1 MSNQPQLRIGTRA
14 SPLALAQTTLVREAI
29 TRAWPALAEPG
40 AVGVVAMRT
49 TGDHI
54 LDRPLAEAGGKGL
67 FTKEIEDALLDGRID
82 LAVHSMKDM
91 PTVLPEGLCIAAML
105 PRADVRDV
113 LIAGGARS
121 IQDLPDGARLGSA
134 SLRRVAQVL
143 AVRPDI
149 RPMTLR
155 GTVRTRLQK
164 IETGAADATLLARA
178 GLDRLGIEAGA
189 PLSIAEMLPAVAQG
203 AVGVECRAGDARI
216 LSLLERID
224 DLTTSLAVD
233 AERAFLAALDGSC
246 RTPIAGYCRLEG
258 GSYRFEGLVLR
269 PDGSES
275 HREGAVAG
283 PGDIKA
289 AARAAGERIRARLD
303 DGFFIQH

>member
-1 MSNQPQLRIGTRA
+1 MSNLRIGTRA
-14 SPLALAQTTLVREAI
+14 SPLALAQTALVGEALA
-29 TRAWPALAEPG
+29 RVRPDLAEPG
-40 AVGVVAMRT
+40 AVEVVAIRT

-54 LDRPLAEAGGKGL
+54 LDRPLAQAGGKGL

-91 PTVLPEGLCIAAML
+91 PTVLPDGLCIAAML

-113 LIAGGARS
+113 LIAGDALS
-121 IQDLPDGARLGSA
+121 IQDLPNGARLGSA

-149 RPMTLR
+149 RPATLR
-155 GTVRTRLQK
+155 GSVQTRLKK
-164 IETGAADATLLARA
+164 IEAGAVDATLLARA

-189 PLSIAEMLPAVAQG
+189 PLSVAEMLPAVAQG
-203 AVGVECRAGDARI
+203 AVGVECRAGDERM

-224 DLTTSLAVD
+224 DLATSLAVD
-233 AERAFLAALDGSC
+233 AERAFLEALDGSC
-246 RTPIAGYCRLEG
+246 RTPIAGYCRVEG
-258 GSYRFEGLVLR
+258 EAYRFEGLVLR

-275 HREGAVAG
+275 HRDGAVAG

-289 AARAAGERIRARLD
+289 AARAAGDRIRARLD
-303 DGFFIQH
+303 DRFFIQP